1 MLTYKAMYKYL
12 EEGIHGEVLD
22 FPGTIS
28 FGENLEQTR
37 YLLSSALEDMA
48 ETCILMGEGLP
59 LPNPQITSSE
69 SDIEEHIYLIFSA
82 TSRVQVIPLVGR

>member
-48 ETCILMGEGLP
+48 ETYILMGEGLP
-59 LPNPQITSSE
+59 LTNPNVTSSE
-69 SDIEEHIYLIFSA
+69 SDIEEHIYLILSA
-82 TSRVQVIPLVGR
+82 TSRV